1 MYRGAF
7 DPNDKRATPKLT
19 PEQVQQGAY
28 INYLVRFQNTGTDTA
43 FNVVVRD
50 VLSNLL
56 DASSFQMLGSSHNC
70 KVTRNAGTVY
80 FEFLNILLPDSNV
93 NEPASHGWIRFRI
106 KPVSSVPLNSVI
118 PNSVGI
124 YFDYNAPVITN
135 IANTTIALATVP
147 LNLLSFRGM
156 TDASGKNALLTWE
169 TAEER
174 NTAYFE
180 IQSGYDGTRFEPVGN
195 VRANGSGNGNY
206 RFVKSLQQDLTYFRL
221 KMVDIDGAF
230 TYSPVVK
237 IKTTASVKP
246 VSILNN
252 PVTDILQ
259 INIADASLS
268 GTTAFVIDSKGA
280 VVKQIVLQSG
290 IQQVSVKNLADGMYY
305 LKTSKGSVGFIVR
318 N

>member
-1 MYRGAF
+1 MVISDTLA
-7 DPNDKRATPKLT
+7 DEL
-19 PEQVQQGAY
+19 
-28 INYLVRFQNTGTDTA
+28 LVNTFEMT
-43 FNVVVRD
+43 
-50 VLSNLL
+50 
-56 DASSFQMLGSSHNC
+56 GSSHTC
-70 KVTRNAGTVY
+70 KTTIKDNVVF
-80 FEFLNILLPDSNV
+80 FEFLNILLPDSIV
-93 NEPASHGWIRFRI
+93 NEPKSHGFVSFRI
-106 KPVSSVPLNSVI
+106 KPNPSVPSETTIN
-118 PNSVGI
+118 NKAAI

-169 TAEER
+169 TSEER

-180 IQSGYDGTRFEPVGN
+180 IQSGNDGTRFEPVGN

-237 IKTTASVKP
+237 IKATGSVKP
-246 VSILNN
+246 FSILNN
-252 PVTDILQ
+252 PVTDMLQ
-259 INIADASLS
+259 LNVVDESLS

-280 VVKQIVLQSG
+280 TVKQFVLKSG
-290 IQQVSVKNLADGMYY
+290 IQQVPVKNLSDGLYY
-305 LKTSKGSVGFIVR
+305 LKTSKGSVSFIIH

>member
-1 MYRGAF
+1 M
-7 DPNDKRATPKLT
+7 
-19 PEQVQQGAY
+19 
-28 INYLVRFQNTGTDTA
+28 GT
-43 FNVVVRD
+43 
-50 VLSNLL
+50 
-56 DASSFQMLGSSHNC
+56 
-70 KVTRNAGTVY
+70 
-80 FEFLNILLPDSNV
+80 
-93 NEPASHGWIRFRI
+93 
-106 KPVSSVPLNSVI
+106 
-118 PNSVGI
+118 
-124 YFDYNAPVITN
+124 
-135 IANTTIALATVP
+135 
-147 LNLLSFRGM
+147 
-156 TDASGKNALLTWE
+156 
-169 TAEER
+169 
-174 NTAYFE
+174 
-180 IQSGYDGTRFEPVGN
+180 

-290 IQQVSVKNLADGMYY
+290 IQKVSVKNLADGMYY